1 MSGHSKWASIKH
13 KKGVVD
19 AKRGKAFTKLIK
31 ELTVAARTG
40 GPDANF
46 NPRLRTAIAAAKA
59 ANMPKDNI
67 DRAVKKGSG
76 DLEGFH
82 YEEVIYEGYG
92 PAGVAL
98 MVEVLTD
105 NRNRTVADIRYIL
118 SRNSGRLGET
128 GCVSYLFEKRGIVSI
143 EKDGVDEDA
152 LMGAALDGGAL
163 DVIDEG
169 STFDVITE
177 PSDLETVRETLEK
190 KGFPIS
196 SAEVT
201 MLPKNSIVVTG
212 KDAERM
218 LRLMDAL
225 EDNEDVQDV
234 YANFDIP
241 DEVMEELEI

>member
-1 MSGHSKWASIKH
+1 
-13 KKGVVD
+13 VD

-31 ELTVAARTG
+31 ELTVAARMG
-40 GPDANF
+40 GADPNF

-67 DRAVKKGSG
+67 DRAVKKGTG
-76 DLEGFH
+76 DLDGVH
-82 YEEVIYEGYG
+82 YEEVVYEGYG

-98 MVEVLTD
+98 IVEVLTD

-128 GCVSYLFEKRGIVSI
+128 GSVSYMFEKRGVVSI
-143 EKDGVDEDA
+143 DKSGIDEDR
-152 LMGAALDGGAL
+152 LMGDALDAGAL

-169 STFDVITE
+169 STFEVITE
-177 PSDLETVRETLEK
+177 PSDFEAVRGALEK
-190 KGFPIS
+190 KDFSIS
-196 SAEVT
+196 EASVT
-201 MLPKNSIVVTG
+201 MLPKNSVAVTG

-225 EDNEDVQDV
+225 EDNDDVQNV

-241 DEVMEELEI
+241 DEVMEELNI

>member
-152 LMGAALDGGAL
+152 LMGAALDAGAL

-177 PSDLETVRETLEK
+177 PSDLEIVRETLEK

>member
-13 KKGVVD
+13 KKGAVD

-31 ELTVAARTG
+31 ELTVAARMSG
-40 GPDANF
+40 SDPNF
-46 NPRLRTAIAAAKA
+46 NPRLRTAIVAAKA

-67 DRAVKKGSG
+67 DRAIKKGSG
-76 DLEGFH
+76 DVEGFH
-82 YEEVIYEGYG
+82 YEDNIYEGYG

-128 GCVSYLFEKRGIVSI
+128 GCVSYLFEKRGIISV
-143 EKDGVDEDA
+143 EKDGTDEDA
-152 LMGAALDGGAL
+152 LMAEALEAGAL
-163 DVIDEG
+163 DVSDEG
-169 STFDVITE
+169 STFDVVTE
-177 PSDLETVRETLEK
+177 PSDFEAVRDALEK
-190 KGFPIS
+190 KGLSIS
-196 SAEVT
+196 SASVT
-201 MLPKNSIVVTG
+201 MLPKNSIALTG

-225 EDNEDVQDV
+225 EDNEDVQNV

-241 DEVMEELEI
+241 DEVMEGLDI

>member
-31 ELTVAARTG
+31 ELTVAARMG
-40 GPDANF
+40 GADANF

-67 DRAVKKGSG
+67 DRAIKKGSG
-76 DLEGFH
+76 DTDGFN

-128 GCVSYLFEKRGIVSI
+128 GCVSYIFEKRGIVSI
-143 EKDGVDEDA
+143 DKEGVDEDT
-152 LMGAALDGGAL
+152 LMTDALDAGAS
-163 DVIDEG
+163 DVVDEG
-169 STFDVITE
+169 STFDVISE
-177 PSDLETVRETLEK
+177 PSDFETVREALEGK
-190 KGFPIS
+190 KYPIA

-201 MLPKNSIVVTG
+201 MLPKNSIEVTG

-225 EDNEDVQDV
+225 EDNDDVQNV
-234 YANFDIP
+234 YANFDISE
-241 DEVMEELEI
+241 EVMEELNI

>member
-13 KKGVVD
+13 KKGAVD
-19 AKRGKAFTKLIK
+19 AKRGKMFTKLIK
-31 ELTVAARTG
+31 ELTVAARMG
-40 GPDANF
+40 GADPNF
-46 NPRLRTAIAAAKA
+46 NPRLRTAIVAAKA

-67 DRAVKKGSG
+67 DRAVKKGTG
-76 DLEGFH
+76 DLDGFH

-98 MVEVLTD
+98 IVEVLTD

-128 GCVSYLFEKRGIVSI
+128 GCVSYMFEKRGIVSV
-143 EKDGVDEDA
+143 EKNNVDEDV
-152 LMGAALDGGAL
+152 LMGTALDAGAL
-163 DVIDEG
+163 DVMDEG

-177 PSDLETVRETLEK
+177 PPGFEAVREALEK
-190 KGFPIS
+190 KGFAIVEAS
-196 SAEVT
+196 VT
-201 MLPKNSIVVTG
+201 MLPKNSVAVTG

-225 EDNEDVQDV
+225 EDNEDVQNV

-241 DEVMEELEI
+241 EEVMEELNI

>member
-13 KKGVVD
+13 KKGAVD

-31 ELTVAARTG
+31 ELTVAARMSG
-40 GPDANF
+40 GDPNF

-67 DRAVKKGSG
+67 DRAIKKGSG
-76 DLEGFH
+76 DIEGFN
-82 YEEVIYEGYG
+82 YEEVVYEGYG

-128 GCVSYLFEKRGIVSI
+128 GCVAYLFEKRGIISVD
-143 EKDGVDEDA
+143 KDGTDEDTV
-152 LMGAALDGGAL
+152 MTEALDAGAL
-163 DVIDEG
+163 DVSDEE

-177 PSDLETVRETLEK
+177 ASDMWAIRDVLEERGLT
-190 KGFPIS
+190 IS
-196 SAEVT
+196 SASVT
-201 MLPKNSIVVTG
+201 MLPKNSIALTG
-212 KDAERM
+212 KDAEKM

-225 EDNEDVQDV
+225 EDNEDVQNV

-241 DEVMEELEI
+241 EEVMEELEI

>member
-31 ELTVAARTG
+31 ELTVAARMG
-40 GPDANF
+40 GADPNF

-76 DLEGFH
+76 ETEGFH
-82 YEEVIYEGYG
+82 YEEVVYEGYG

-98 MVEVLTD
+98 IVEVLTD

-128 GCVSYLFEKRGIVSI
+128 GCVSYMFEKRGIVSVD
-143 EKDGVDEDA
+143 KKGVDEDT
-152 LMGAALDGGAL
+152 LMGDALDAGAI
-163 DVIDEG
+163 DVADEE

-177 PSDLETVRETLEK
+177 PSDFEAVREVLEGK
-190 KGFPIS
+190 KYPIS

-201 MLPKNSIVVTG
+201 MLPKNSVEVTG

-225 EDNEDVQDV
+225 EDNDDVQNV
-234 YANFDIP
+234 YANFDISE
-241 DEVMEELEI
+241 EVMEELDI

>member
-31 ELTVAARTG
+31 ELTVAARMG
-40 GPDANF
+40 GADANF

-76 DLEGFH
+76 DMEGFH

-98 MVEVLTD
+98 IVEVLTD

-128 GCVSYLFEKRGIVSI
+128 GCVSYMFEKRGIISI
-143 EKDGVDEDA
+143 DKDGLDEDT
-152 LMGAALDGGAL
+152 LMGAALDAGAI

-177 PSDLETVRETLEK
+177 PPDFETVRGTLEG
-190 KGFPIS
+190 KGFSIS
-196 SAEVT
+196 TAMVT
-201 MLPKNSIVVTG
+201 MLPKNSIAVTG

-225 EDNEDVQDV
+225 EDNEDVQNV
-234 YANFDIP
+234 YANFDISE
-241 DEVMEELEI
+241 EVMEGLNI

>member
-13 KKGVVD
+13 KKGAVD
-19 AKRGKAFTKLIK
+19 AKRGKMFTKLIK
-31 ELTVAARTG
+31 ELTVATRMG
-40 GPDANF
+40 GADPNF

-67 DRAVKKGSG
+67 DRAIKKGTG
-76 DLEGFH
+76 DAEGFH

-128 GCVSYLFEKRGIVSI
+128 GCVSYIFEKRGIISI
-143 EKDGVDEDA
+143 DKEGVDEDT
-152 LMGAALDGGAL
+152 LMGDALDGGAL
-163 DVIDEG
+163 DVVDEG
-169 STFDVITE
+169 STFDVLTDPADFE
-177 PSDLETVRETLEK
+177 AVREALEK
-190 KGFPIS
+190 KDYSFS
-196 SAEVT
+196 EASVT
-201 MLPKNSIVVTG
+201 MLPKISVAVTG

-225 EDNEDVQDV
+225 EDNDDVQNV
-234 YANFDIP
+234 YANFDISE
-241 DEVMEELEI
+241 EVMEELNI

>member
-40 GPDANF
+40 GADANF

-76 DLEGFH
+76 DAEGFH
-82 YEEVIYEGYG
+82 YEEVLYEGYG

-118 SRNSGRLGET
+118 SRNSGRLGEA
-128 GCVSYLFEKRGIVSI
+128 GSVSYLFEKRGVITI
-143 EKDGVDEDA
+143 DKDGMDEDT
-152 LMGAALDGGAL
+152 LMGAALDAGAI
-163 DVIDEG
+163 DVVDEG
-169 STFDVITE
+169 DTFEVITE
-177 PSDLETVRETLEK
+177 PPDFETVRETLEK
-190 KGFPIS
+190 KGFSIS
-196 SAEVT
+196 EASVT
-201 MLPKNSIVVTG
+201 MLPKNSIAVTG

-225 EDNEDVQDV
+225 DDNDDVQNV

-241 DEVMEELEI
+241 DEVMEELDI

>member
-13 KKGVVD
+13 KKGAVD

-31 ELTVAARTG
+31 ELTVAARMG
-40 GPDANF
+40 GADPNF

-67 DRAVKKGSG
+67 DRAVKKGTG
-76 DLEGFH
+76 DLDGVH
-82 YEEVIYEGYG
+82 YEEVVYEGYG

-98 MVEVLTD
+98 IVEVLTD

-128 GCVSYLFEKRGIVSI
+128 GSVSYMFEKRGVVSI
-143 EKDGVDEDA
+143 DKSGIDEDR
-152 LMGAALDGGAL
+152 LMGDALDAGAL

-169 STFDVITE
+169 STFEVITE
-177 PSDLETVRETLEK
+177 PSDFETVRGALEK
-190 KGFPIS
+190 KDFSIS
-196 SAEVT
+196 EASVT
-201 MLPKNSIVVTG
+201 MLPKNSVAVTG

-225 EDNEDVQDV
+225 EDNDDVQNV

-241 DEVMEELEI
+241 DEVMEELNI

>member
-13 KKGVVD
+13 KKGAVD

-31 ELTVAARTG
+31 ELTVAARMG
-40 GPDANF
+40 GADPNF
-46 NPRLRTAIAAAKA
+46 NPRLRTAIVAAKA

-67 DRAVKKGSG
+67 DRAVKKGLG
-76 DLEGFH
+76 DADGVH
-82 YEEVIYEGYG
+82 YEEAIYEGYG

-98 MVEVLTD
+98 IVEVLTD

-128 GCVSYLFEKRGIVSI
+128 GSVSYIFEKRGVISI
-143 EKDGVDEDA
+143 DKNGVDEDT
-152 LMGAALDGGAL
+152 LMGAALDAGAL
-163 DVIDEG
+163 DVSDEG

-177 PSDLETVRETLEK
+177 PSDFETVRDAVEK
-190 KGFPIS
+190 KGFAIS
-196 SAEVT
+196 EGSVT
-201 MLPKNSIVVTG
+201 MLPKTSVAVTG

-225 EDNEDVQDV
+225 EDNDDVQNV

-241 DEVMEELEI
+241 EEVMEELDL

>member
-40 GPDANF
+40 GADANF

-76 DLEGFH
+76 DAEGFH
-82 YEEVIYEGYG
+82 YEEVLYEGYG

-118 SRNSGRLGET
+118 SRNSGRLGEA
-128 GCVSYLFEKRGIVSI
+128 GCVSYLFEKRGVITI
-143 EKDGVDEDA
+143 DKDGMDEDT
-152 LMGAALDGGAL
+152 LMGAALDAGAI
-163 DVIDEG
+163 DVVDEG
-169 STFDVITE
+169 DTFEVITE
-177 PSDLETVRETLEK
+177 PPDFETVRETLEK
-190 KGFPIS
+190 KGFSIS
-196 SAEVT
+196 EASVT
-201 MLPKNSIVVTG
+201 MLPKNSIAVTG

-225 EDNEDVQDV
+225 DDNDDVQNV

-241 DEVMEELEI
+241 DEVMEELDI

>member
-31 ELTVAARTG
+31 ELTVAARMG
-40 GPDANF
+40 GADANF

-76 DLEGFH
+76 DMEGFH

-98 MVEVLTD
+98 IVEVLTD

-118 SRNSGRLGET
+118 SRNSGRLGEA
-128 GCVSYLFEKRGIVSI
+128 GCVSYMFEKRGIISI
-143 EKDGVDEDA
+143 DKDGLDEDT
-152 LMGAALDGGAL
+152 LMGAALDAGAI

-169 STFDVITE
+169 STLDVITE
-177 PSDLETVRETLEK
+177 ATDFETVRETLEG
-190 KGFPIS
+190 KGFSIS
-196 SAEVT
+196 TAMVT
-201 MLPKNSIVVTG
+201 MLPKNSIAVTG
-212 KDAERM
+212 KDAERT

-225 EDNEDVQDV
+225 EDNEDVQNV
-234 YANFDIP
+234 YANFDISE
-241 DEVMEELEI
+241 EVMEGLNI

>member
-13 KKGVVD
+13 KKGAVD

-31 ELTVAARTG
+31 ELTVAARMG
-40 GPDANF
+40 GADPNF
-46 NPRLRTAIAAAKA
+46 NPRLRTAVAAAKA

-67 DRAVKKGSG
+67 DRAVKKGTG
-76 DLEGFH
+76 DLDGVH
-82 YEEVIYEGYG
+82 YEEVVYEGYG

-98 MVEVLTD
+98 IVEVLTD

-128 GCVSYLFEKRGIVSI
+128 GSVSYMFEKRGVVSI
-143 EKDGVDEDA
+143 DKSGIDEDR
-152 LMGAALDGGAL
+152 LMGDALDAGAL

-169 STFDVITE
+169 STFEVITE
-177 PSDLETVRETLEK
+177 PSDFEAVRGALEK
-190 KGFPIS
+190 KDFSIS
-196 SAEVT
+196 EASVT
-201 MLPKNSIVVTG
+201 MLPKNSVAVTG

-225 EDNEDVQDV
+225 EDNDDVQNV

-241 DEVMEELEI
+241 DEVMEELNI

>member
-13 KKGVVD
+13 KKGAVD

-31 ELTVAARTG
+31 ELTVAARMSG
-40 GPDANF
+40 GDPNF

-67 DRAVKKGSG
+67 DRAIKKGSG
-76 DLEGFH
+76 DIEGFN
-82 YEEVIYEGYG
+82 YEEVVYEGYG

-128 GCVSYLFEKRGIVSI
+128 GCVAYLFEKRGIISVD
-143 EKDGVDEDA
+143 KDGTDEDTV
-152 LMGAALDGGAL
+152 MTEALDAGAL
-163 DVIDEG
+163 DVSDEE

-177 PSDLETVRETLEK
+177 ASDMWAIRDVLEERGLT
-190 KGFPIS
+190 IS
-196 SAEVT
+196 SASVT
-201 MLPKNSIVVTG
+201 MLPKNSIGLTG
-212 KDAERM
+212 KDAEKM

-225 EDNEDVQDV
+225 EDNEDVQNV

-241 DEVMEELEI
+241 EEVMEELEI

>member
-19 AKRGKAFTKLIK
+19 AKRGKAFTRLIK
-31 ELTVAARTG
+31 ELTVAARMG
-40 GPDANF
+40 GPDPNF

-128 GCVSYLFEKRGIVSI
+128 GCVSYLFEKRGIISI

-152 LMGAALDGGAL
+152 LMGAALDAGAQ

-169 STFDVITE
+169 STFDVVTE

-190 KGFPIS
+190 KGFSIF
-196 SAEVT
+196 SASVT
-201 MLPKNSIVVTG
+201 MLPKNSIAVAG

-225 EDNEDVQDV
+225 EDNDDVQNV

-241 DEVMEELEI
+241 DEVMEELDI

>member
-13 KKGVVD
+13 KKGAVD

-31 ELTVAARTG
+31 ELTVAARMG
-40 GPDANF
+40 GADPNF

-67 DRAVKKGSG
+67 DRAVKKGTG
-76 DLEGFH
+76 DLDGVH
-82 YEEVIYEGYG
+82 YEEVVYEGYG

-98 MVEVLTD
+98 IVEVLTD

-118 SRNSGRLGET
+118 SRNSGRFGET
-128 GCVSYLFEKRGIVSI
+128 GSVSYMFEKRGVISI
-143 EKDGVDEDA
+143 EKSGIDEDK
-152 LMGAALDGGAL
+152 LMGDALDAGAL
-163 DVIDEG
+163 DVVDEG
-169 STFDVITE
+169 STFEVITE
-177 PSDLETVRETLEK
+177 PSDFETVRSALEK

-196 SAEVT
+196 EASVT
-201 MLPKNSIVVTG
+201 MLPKNSVAVTG

-225 EDNEDVQDV
+225 EDNDDVQNV

-241 DEVMEELEI
+241 DEVMEELNI

>member
-1 MSGHSKWASIKH
+1 
-13 KKGVVD
+13 
-19 AKRGKAFTKLIK
+19 
-31 ELTVAARTG
+31 
-40 GPDANF
+40 
-46 NPRLRTAIAAAKA
+46 
-59 ANMPKDNI
+59 MPKDNI

-76 DLEGFH
+76 GAEGFH

-98 MVEVLTD
+98 IVEVLTD

-128 GCVSYLFEKRGIVSI
+128 GCVSYLFEKRGIISI
-143 EKDGVDEDA
+143 DKDGMDEDT
-152 LMGAALDGGAL
+152 LMGAALDAGAL

-177 PSDLETVRETLEK
+177 PPNFEAVRETLEK
-190 KGFPIS
+190 KGFSIF
-196 SAEVT
+196 SATVT
-201 MLPKNSIVVTG
+201 MLPKNSIAMLG

-225 EDNEDVQDV
+225 EDNDDVQNV
-234 YANFDIP
+234 YANFDISE
-241 DEVMEELEI
+241 EVMEELNI

>member
-13 KKGVVD
+13 KKGAVD
-19 AKRGKAFTKLIK
+19 AKRGKIFTKLIK
-31 ELTVAARTG
+31 ELTVATRMG
-40 GPDANF
+40 GADANF

-67 DRAVKKGSG
+67 DRAIKKGTG
-76 DLEGFH
+76 DADGFH

-128 GCVSYLFEKRGIVSI
+128 GCVSYIFEKRGIISI
-143 EKDGVDEDA
+143 DKEGIDEDT
-152 LMGAALDGGAL
+152 LMGDALDGGAL
-163 DVIDEG
+163 DVVDEG
-169 STFDVITE
+169 STFDVLTDPADFE
-177 PSDLETVRETLEK
+177 AVREALEK
-190 KGFPIS
+190 KKYSFS
-196 SAEVT
+196 EASVT
-201 MLPKNSIVVTG
+201 MLPKNSIAVTG

-225 EDNEDVQDV
+225 EDNDDVQNV
-234 YANFDIP
+234 YANFDISE
-241 DEVMEELEI
+241 EVMEELNI

>member
-13 KKGVVD
+13 KKGAVD

-31 ELTVAARTG
+31 ELTVAARMSG
-40 GPDANF
+40 GDPNF

-67 DRAVKKGSG
+67 DRAIKKGSG
-76 DLEGFH
+76 DIEGFN
-82 YEEVIYEGYG
+82 YEEVVYEGYG

-128 GCVSYLFEKRGIVSI
+128 GCVAYLFEKRGIISVD
-143 EKDGVDEDA
+143 KDGTDEDTV
-152 LMGAALDGGAL
+152 MTEALDAGAL
-163 DVIDEG
+163 DVSDEE

-177 PSDLETVRETLEK
+177 ASDMWAIRDVLEEK
-190 KGFPIS
+190 GLTIS
-196 SAEVT
+196 SASVT
-201 MLPKNSIVVTG
+201 MLPKNSIALTG
-212 KDAERM
+212 KDAEKM

-225 EDNEDVQDV
+225 EDNEDVQNV

-241 DEVMEELEI
+241 EEVMEELEI

>member
-13 KKGVVD
+13 KKGAVD

-31 ELTVAARTG
+31 ELTVAARMG
-40 GPDANF
+40 GADPNF

-67 DRAVKKGSG
+67 DRAVKKGTG
-76 DLEGFH
+76 DLDGVH
-82 YEEVIYEGYG
+82 YEEVVYEGYG

-98 MVEVLTD
+98 IVEVLTD

-118 SRNSGRLGET
+118 SRNSGRFGET
-128 GCVSYLFEKRGIVSI
+128 GSVSYMFEKRGVISI
-143 EKDGVDEDA
+143 DKSGIDEDR
-152 LMGAALDGGAL
+152 LMGDALDAGAL
-163 DVIDEG
+163 DVVDEG
-169 STFDVITE
+169 STFEVITE
-177 PSDLETVRETLEK
+177 PSDFETVRSALEK
-190 KGFPIS
+190 KDFPIS
-196 SAEVT
+196 EASVT
-201 MLPKNSIVVTG
+201 MLPKNSVAVTG

-225 EDNEDVQDV
+225 EDNDDVQNV

-241 DEVMEELEI
+241 DEVMEELNI